1 MTTTLLLKVTED
13 GLRLPRRLFRQTGEV
28 EVVERNDY
36 ILIKPKSSEPQD
48 ARARAIAAL
57 REAQLLVTP
66 EWEQLPEVSPAER
79 AELAQKARQGKP
91 LSESIIDAREDR
103 A

>member
-36 ILIKPKSSEPQD
+36 ILIRPKSSQLQD

-57 REAQLLVTP
+57 REAQLLITP
-66 EWEQLPEVSPAER
+66 DWEQLPIVSPAER
-79 AELAQKARQGKP
+79 AELAQKAGQGKP
-91 LSESIIDAREDR
+91 LSEIIIDARDDR

>member
-13 GLRLPRRLFRQTGEV
+13 GLRLPRQLFRQTGEV

-36 ILIKPKSSEPQD
+36 ILIRSKSSQMQD
-48 ARARAIAAL
+48 TRTQVMAAL
-57 REAQLLVTP
+57 REAQLLITP
-66 EWEQLPEVSPAER
+66 DWEQLPIVSAAER
-79 AELAQKARQGKP
+79 AELAQKAGQGKP
-91 LSESIIDAREDR
+91 LSEIIIDEREER

>member
-1 MTTTLLLKVTED
+1 MTTTLLLNVTED
-13 GLRLPRRLFRQTGEV
+13 GLRLPRQLFRQTGEV

-36 ILIKPKSSEPQD
+36 ILIKPKSSEPRD

-57 REAQLLVTP
+57 REAQLLVRP
-66 EWEQLPEVSPAER
+66 DWEQLSIVSPAER
-79 AELAQKARQGKP
+79 AELAQKAGQGKP
-91 LSESIIDAREDR
+91 LSEIIIDERDDR